1 MVMAHSR
8 PAALDAAVVPLP
20 PPAAERVRPDVSLIA
35 LLSLGHF
42 VIDLMQGA
50 MPAFLPFLKRAHDL
64 SYATAGT
71 IVLAG
76 TLASSIIQ
84 PLFGYLADQTA
95 RRWMLPLSVLFAGT
109 GLALLGIAPSYPVL
123 LALVLG
129 MGLGAAAFHPEAY
142 RTATSVAGDRK
153 ATALSWF
160 ALGGNVG
167 IAVGPPLIT
176 ALVTTLGLGGSVL
189 MLVPALVVA
198 AFFVAVLPRFT
209 VATRTA
215 STVTATSGVNRPGA
229 MALLVLVV
237 MLRSWTSLG
246 FTTFVPF
253 YYLDVLR
260 QDPSVVG
267 MLLFVYLG
275 AGALGTLATG
285 PLADRWGARPFM
297 VWIFVAVSPLA
308 ILFLNVTGP
317 LAFVAIGLMG
327 VTLVSTFT
335 VSVVLGQQY
344 LPRNPGMAS
353 GLIVGF
359 ATGTAGLGVTLLGR
373 IADTHGLMT
382 ALWVSALMPIAGFVA
397 AIFLPPPP
405 PRS

>member
-1 MVMAHSR
+1 M
-8 PAALDAAVVPLP
+8 AAVPVATPI
-20 PPAAERVRPDVSLIA
+20 AERVRPHVTLIA

-50 MPAFLPFLKRAHDL
+50 LPALLPFVKREHDL
-64 SYATAGT
+64 SYAATGT
-71 IVLAG
+71 IVLAA
-76 TLASSIIQ
+76 TLSSSIIQ

-95 RRWMLPLSVLFAGT
+95 RRWMLPASVLLAGT
-109 GLALLGIAPSYPVL
+109 GLALLGIAPSYPLL
-123 LALVLG
+123 LACVIG

-142 RTATSVAGDRK
+142 RTATGVAGSRK

-167 IAVGPPLIT
+167 IAVGPPAIT
-176 ALVTTLGLGGSVL
+176 LFVITLGLGGSLL
-189 MLVPALVVA
+189 MLIPALVVA
-198 AFFVAVLPRFT
+198 AVFVAVLPRFT
-209 VATRTA
+209 LAARGSTTA
-215 STVTATSGVNRPGA
+215 ASAAGVNRPGA
-229 MALLVLVV
+229 MALLVVVV

-253 YYLDVLR
+253 YYLDVLKA
-260 QDPSVVG
+260 DPSVVG
-267 MLLFVYLG
+267 MLLFVFLG
-275 AGALGTLATG
+275 AGALGTIATG

-297 VWIFVAVSPLA
+297 QWVFVAVTPLA
-308 ILFLNVTGP
+308 VLFLHVTGP
-317 LAFVAIGLMG
+317 LAFVVLGLMG

-359 ATGTAGLGVTLLGR
+359 ATGTAGVGVTVLGS
-373 IADTHGLMT
+373 IADTHGLLA
-382 ALWVSALMPIAGFVA
+382 ALWISALMPIAGFITA
-397 AIFLPPPP
+397 AFLPRPHATA
-405 PRS
+405 